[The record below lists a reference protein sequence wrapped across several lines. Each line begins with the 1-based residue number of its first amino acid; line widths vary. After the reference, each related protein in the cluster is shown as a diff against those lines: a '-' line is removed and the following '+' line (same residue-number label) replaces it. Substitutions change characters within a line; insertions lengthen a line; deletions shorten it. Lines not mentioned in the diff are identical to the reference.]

1 MIRQHKAHPNA
12 QVSTGHS
19 GRDRTG
25 QDRVLGNGEIRTK
38 MDRKG
43 QNKTE
48 QDRTETNHNKSSQT
62 LIQAKQ
68 NRQAKQN

>member
-1 MIRQHKAHPNA
+1 MIRQHKAHPTA
-12 QVSTGHS
+12 QDSTGHS

-25 QDRVLGNGEIRTK
+25 QDRVLRNGEKRTK

-48 QDRTETNHNKSSQT
+48 QDRTESLRPTTTN
-62 LIQAKQ
+62 QA
-68 NRQAKQN
+68 RH